1 MSFELFR
8 ANKGLLYKFARM
20 YSGIDPAVD
29 IEDLI
34 QAGYMGL
41 MDAEKTYDESKSK
54 WSTWAAFYIRKAMRE
69 AVGINTTRIRA
80 HHHTVSLDAPLGDED
95 DDATLM
101 DKLEDESIPDASS
114 GLIEAERAA
123 AVREAV
129 SRLEGQKRDV
139 VELHDLE
146 GQSLA
151 QIGRSW
157 DLSRERV
164 RQLREKALLDLRRD
178 WRLRRQL
185 DEETP
190 FYRHVGVNTFKTT
203 WTSTTEAAALWRIE
217 HRAST
222 G

>member
-1 MSFELFR
+1 MYRL
-8 ANKGLLYKFARM
+8 ARR
-20 YSGIDPAVD
+20 YVRIDPEVD
-29 IEDLI
+29 ADDLI

-41 MDAEKTYDESKSK
+41 VEAERTYDGSKGKS
-54 WSTWAAFYIRKAMRE
+54 WVGWAAWHVKNAMAT
-69 AVGINTTRIRA
+69 AVGIKGTRERA
-80 HHHTVSLDAPLGDED
+80 HLHTISLDAPLGDED
-95 DDATLM
+95 DDAPLM
-101 DKLEDESIPDASS
+101 DKLVDESIPDASS

-129 SRLEGQKRDV
+129 SRLEGKKRDV

-157 DLSRERV
+157 DLNRERV
-164 RQLREKALLDLRRD
+164 RQLREKALRDLRRD

-203 WTSTTEAAALWRIE
+203 WTSATEATALWRIE
-217 HRAST
+217 CTTNAHV
-222 G
+222 

>member
-1 MSFELFR
+1 MELLKDNR
-8 ANKGLLYKFARM
+8 GLVYRFAQRYM
-20 YSGIDPAVD
+20 NIDTVVD
-29 IEDLI
+29 LDDLM

-41 MDAEKTYDESKSK
+41 IEAERTYDESKSK
-54 WSTWAAFYIRKAMRE
+54 WSTWAAYYIRKAMRE

-80 HHHTVSLDAPLGDED
+80 HHHAISLDAPLGDED

-178 WRLRRQL
+178 WRLRREL

-190 FYRHVGVNTFKTT
+190 YYRHVGLNRFNTT
-203 WTSTTEAAALWRIE
+203 WTSATEAAAMWRIE
-217 HRAST
+217 HAARR
-222 G
+222 